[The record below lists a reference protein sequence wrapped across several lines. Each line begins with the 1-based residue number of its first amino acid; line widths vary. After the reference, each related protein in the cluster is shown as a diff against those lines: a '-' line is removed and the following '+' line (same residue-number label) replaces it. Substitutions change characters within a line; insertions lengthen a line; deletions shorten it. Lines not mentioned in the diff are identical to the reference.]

1 MVERLEGKL
10 QDYQRQLHALKAKVS
25 RIPARL
31 VTTAN
36 RVARTFN
43 TRADEERKFYLKN
56 TKGVIP
62 DNARDVFLDL
72 VSMEN
77 VPANKVTRVFKRIAA
92 VFGIEVDGDVSERS
106 VGRILK
112 EGGNA
117 SKLQFISALNEAK
130 GVTISGDG
138 TTHKNETYESKFA
151 TVITPQKRI
160 QFFLG
165 IQMAVNHTSETQLE
179 GWIDSIEEFFNLAH
193 DSGLASENDTRIFW
207 NLVTGFHSDHAA
219 DQQKLFGLMLM
230 KKWKQKLDR
239 EKRGERA
246 VHGLSDNE
254 YACLVFQGSQV
265 LVQKAGGPLAWEQ
278 LSFEEHTRR
287 IVDMKKQ
294 LTEDIGEAEFQ
305 KLSDIEKSEVDLFL
319 WAGCCMH
326 KEMNAFKGGCVG
338 LDKFWD
344 AHPEISSPLPFPN
357 HDNAATIQLASG
369 TAAAARAKIRTEHGA
384 VKLASLAGM
393 IFRHKDR
400 KRGQQDTLR
409 FYFDYKL
416 GFNLAFPDTSNTRFQ
431 SHAEACALIITHLDL
446 FIEFLTYVKHNKGSG
461 TLNHME
467 QNVLNGLHDIP
478 TRHELCAITLYWL
491 AISIPYMRE
500 VRGPN
505 AKEDNILRLGGF
517 HKRVIDHIDVLIAHP
532 EYLVGPDA
540 SAVAGSL
547 DGLSWERPDAFY
559 AVQSYSPELPHLM
572 AVLVHFLKQARIVW
586 LRFMSE
592 FEDGGML
599 SSATSEQID
608 RAFME
613 KTNDLNESAFGIY
626 RQASRRNPTMS
637 IVQHN
642 SREMYKFNQTS
653 TFLHSLSPEMR
664 QWLRKITREQDTS
677 GANRQEK
684 LKLAEHWKHVAD
696 TRVEKQ
702 RVQNEKRQAATQ
714 AIDSITPI
722 LTLTAFDY
730 LASLP
735 HGSKEYLTVA
745 DLTKQL
751 KWHKKNGIQGS
762 VPLTESS
769 WGKREDKLKLL
780 RSAIEKYITSDASN
794 SSIPNEEEHE
804 DIPDITPE
812 DLEVFQ
818 ENGYDS
824 EEEYYRK

>member
-1 MVERLEGKL
+1 MTKEDQLLDKASRLGSAKKRKPSKAERAKRVAAARAARAANQKGALEDEVVESEESSKENDLERAHTKISVLQKRGEASRKKTLYWKKKSDQLQSELEERERDEVEKAEEERKHQLEREEEEERKRIERENVEKQREQHRRLCLEEKDEQIQDLQKQLEREQKRRRTEADAHSEMVERLEGKL
-10 QDYQRQLHALKAKVS
+10 QDYQRQLHVLKAKVS

-43 TRADEERKFYLKN
+43 TRADEEWKFYLKN

-106 VGRILK
+106 VGRILE

-219 DQQKLFGLMLM
+219 DQQKLFGLM

-254 YACLVFQGSQV
+254 YACLVFRGSQV

-278 LSFEEHTRR
+278 LSFEERTRR

-338 LDKFWD
+338 LDEFWD

-357 HDNAATIQLASG
+357 RDNAATIQLAS
-369 TAAAARAKIRTEHGA
+369 
-384 VKLASLAGM
+384 
-393 IFRHKDR
+393 
-400 KRGQQDTLR
+400 
-409 FYFDYKL
+409 
-416 GFNLAFPDTSNTRFQ
+416 
-431 SHAEACALIITHLDL
+431 
-446 FIEFLTYVKHNKGSG
+446 
-461 TLNHME
+461 
-467 QNVLNGLHDIP
+467 
-478 TRHELCAITLYWL
+478 
-491 AISIPYMRE
+491 
-500 VRGPN
+500 
-505 AKEDNILRLGGF
+505 
-517 HKRVIDHIDVLIAHP
+517 
-532 EYLVGPDA
+532 
-540 SAVAGSL
+540 
-547 DGLSWERPDAFY
+547 
-559 AVQSYSPELPHLM
+559 
-572 AVLVHFLKQARIVW
+572 
-586 LRFMSE
+586 
-592 FEDGGML
+592 
-599 SSATSEQID
+599 
-608 RAFME
+608 
-613 KTNDLNESAFGIY
+613 
-626 RQASRRNPTMS
+626 
-637 IVQHN
+637 
-642 SREMYKFNQTS
+642 
-653 TFLHSLSPEMR
+653 
-664 QWLRKITREQDTS
+664 
-677 GANRQEK
+677 
-684 LKLAEHWKHVAD
+684 
-696 TRVEKQ
+696 
-702 RVQNEKRQAATQ
+702 
-714 AIDSITPI
+714 
-722 LTLTAFDY
+722 
-730 LASLP
+730 
-735 HGSKEYLTVA
+735 
-745 DLTKQL
+745 
-751 KWHKKNGIQGS
+751 
-762 VPLTESS
+762 
-769 WGKREDKLKLL
+769 
-780 RSAIEKYITSDASN
+780 
-794 SSIPNEEEHE
+794 
-804 DIPDITPE
+804 
-812 DLEVFQ
+812 
-818 ENGYDS
+818 
-824 EEEYYRK
+824 